1 MSGQH
6 SENCDVKRKTV
17 HCYRETNKI
26 RRFPQDQSL
35 SDKCF
40 GLQVYE
46 FTVIARDGGKVSL
59 EGYAKVIVTLID
71 VNDNQPVFEPAK
83 YQVSEH
89 ATDNNI
95 SIKREATS

>member
-1 MSGQH
+1 MKSNGKQF
-6 SENCDVKRKTV
+6 TV
-17 HCYRETNKI
+17 TRETNKI
-26 RRFPQDQSL
+26 HRSPQDQSL

-40 GLQVYE
+40 GPQVYE

-83 YQVSEH
+83 YQVSERV
-89 ATDNNI
+89 TDNNI
-95 SIKREATS
+95 SIKRKAML